1 MYKKELLVSIAI
13 CTLILA
19 FTQLAPAAEDDESSE
34 INVTVGSNLMI
45 DLTPASFAWEGGE
58 SIDPGSTGVV
68 KQAQIENIGSVNITT
83 IWFNVSQPTSRP
95 YGTGDASNYE
105 SSNFLWISRES
116 GSYYAVDRLEFNET
130 RSLIYIT
137 DPDGNSPPNS
147 TKWAYGRFR
156 NASQEWFWMFDK
168 SDDTCAGNDFYV
180 GDVAHTQ
187 TTTGTVDFS
196 GAGTNDLAAA
206 PGTGFRFGTMSDAG
220 NNWCYADVIIGN
232 QGGGLNYTIAVY
244 NTTLD
249 RVRWSHWNQDLP
261 GASTANHDESF
272 YSGTLYPGNS
282 TVANITIHL
291 SYGVKEGAIDP
302 GEMYVIASDA

>member
-1 MYKKELLVSIAI
+1 MKYGKELLVSIAI

-19 FTQLAPAAEDDESSE
+19 FTQFAPATEDEQSSE
-34 INVTVGSNLMI
+34 INVTVGSSMMI
-45 DLTPASFAWEGGE
+45 DLTPASFTWEGGE
-58 SIDPGSTGVV
+58 AIDPGATGAV

-83 IWFNVSQPTSRP
+83 LWFNVSQPTSNP
-95 YGTGDASNYE
+95 YGTGTASNYE
-105 SSNFLWISRES
+105 SSNFLWIARET
-116 GSYYAVDRLEFNET
+116 GNYYAVDRLEFNET
-130 RSLIYIT
+130 RSLIYLK

-168 SDDTCAGNDFYV
+168 TGDTCVSNDFYI

-196 GAGTNDLAAA
+196 GAGVNDLTANPASA
-206 PGTGFRFGTMSDAG
+206 FRYGSLTDSGDG
-220 NNWCYADVIIGN
+220 WCYADIIIGN
-232 QGGGLNYTIAVY
+232 QGGGLNYTIAVD

-249 RVRWSHWNQDLP
+249 RVRWSHWNTDLP
-261 GASTANHDESF
+261 GSGTFVESF

-291 SYGVKEGAIDP
+291 SYGVKEGALGS
-302 GEMYVIASDA
+302 GELFVIASDA